1 MGKLKLKA
9 GWGRGLILKSYWIWG
24 NRAGIILENRIIAID
39 DDQTFLKSIKR
50 SLVTSGFKFITL
62 ESDPKKAASIFKDG
76 QTFDVA
82 LIDVSMPGMIGLE
95 LLENIKNNSPETECI
110 MVTGLDEAAAAVR
123 AMKIGAYD
131 YLVKPVERDDL
142 ILTIN
147 RALERKRL
155 FNIAD
160 IGKGT
165 HLTELL
171 NEDAFKSIVSGSA
184 NVLKILKET
193 ELHAASDVPVLISG
207 ESGTGKEL
215 LARAVHAASPRA
227 TSVFTPVNMAS
238 LTGPLFDAEFF
249 GHTKGAFTG
258 AEKDRPGYL
267 EYSNGG
273 TLFLDEISNLPIE
286 LQGKLL
292 RVLQDGDYL
301 KLGTDTPRKTDVRFI
316 SATNEDL
323 EKLIAKKLFRRDL
336 YYRLKGGWLHLPA
349 LRQRKEDIPVLVNYF
364 LNEFLGIDKN
374 PGIEEEALSSLFN
387 YDYPGNIRELKS
399 IIKSAVNLAHGRKIT
414 KRFLPDT
421 IQKQK
426 PKTGPLCQPGTE
438 PVVSLAQME
447 RSYILKVYRQTGNNK
462 SRTARLLGIALNT
475 LRNKLNDYKIG

>member
-1 MGKLKLKA
+1 M
-9 GWGRGLILKSYWIWG
+9 
-24 NRAGIILENRIIAID
+24 ENRIIAID

-76 QTFDVA
+76 QTFEIA
-82 LIDVSMPGMIGLE
+82 LIDVSMPGMLGLE
-95 LLENIKNNSPETECI
+95 LLENIKNNSPDTECI

-142 ILTIN
+142 ILTIK

-165 HLTELL
+165 RLPELL
-171 NEDAFKSIVSGSA
+171 NEDAFKSIVTGSA

-227 TSVFTPVNMAS
+227 ASVFTPVNMAS
-238 LTGPLFDAEFF
+238 LTGTLFDAEFF

-273 TLFLDEISNLPIE
+273 TLFLDEISNLPLE

-292 RVLQDGDYL
+292 RVLQDGEYL

-323 EKLIAKKLFRRDL
+323 EKLMAKKLFRRDL

-374 PGIEEEALSSLFN
+374 PGIEEEALSLLFN

-399 IIKSAVNLAHGRKIT
+399 IIKSAVNLAHGRKIS

-438 PVVSLAQME
+438 PLVSLAQME
-447 RSYILKVYRQTGNNK
+447 KSYILKVYRQTGKNK
-462 SRTARLLGIALNT
+462 SQTARLLGIALNT
-475 LRNKLNDYKIG
+475 LRKKLESYEVA

>member
-1 MGKLKLKA
+1 LDD
-9 GWGRGLILKSYWIWG
+9 
-24 NRAGIILENRIIAID
+24 RIIAID
-39 DDQTFLKSIKR
+39 DDQTFLKTIKR

-62 ESDPKKAASIFKDG
+62 ESDSKKADSLFKDG
-76 QTFDVA
+76 QAFDIA
-82 LIDVSMPGMIGLE
+82 LIDVSMPGMPGLE

-123 AMKIGAYD
+123 AMKMGAYD

-155 FNIAD
+155 FNIVD
-160 IGKGT
+160 IGKGM
-165 HLTELL
+165 HLPELL
-171 NEDAFKSIVSGSA
+171 NEDAFKSIVTGSA

-227 TSVFTPVNMAS
+227 ASVFTPVNMAS
-238 LTGPLFDAEFF
+238 LTGTLFDAEFF

-258 AEKDRPGYL
+258 AERDRPGYL
-267 EYSNGG
+267 EYSDGG

-292 RVLQDGDYL
+292 RVVQDGEYL

-323 EKLIAKKLFRRDL
+323 EKLMAKKRFRKDL

-364 LNEFLGIDKN
+364 LDAFLGIDKN
-374 PGIEEEALSSLFN
+374 PGIEEEALSLLFN

-399 IIKSAVNLAHGRKIT
+399 IIKSAVNLAHGRKIS

-426 PKTGPLCQPGTE
+426 PETGPLCQPGTE
-438 PVVSLAQME
+438 PLVSLAQME
-447 RSYILKVYRQTGNNK
+447 KSYILKVYRQTGNNK
-462 SRTARLLGIALNT
+462 SQTARFLGIALNT
-475 LRNKLNDYKIG
+475 LRKKLESYEVA

>member
-1 MGKLKLKA
+1 M
-9 GWGRGLILKSYWIWG
+9 
-24 NRAGIILENRIIAID
+24 ENRIIAID

-50 SLVTSGFKFITL
+50 SLVTSGFKFITI

-76 QTFDVA
+76 QTFEIA
-82 LIDVSMPGMIGLE
+82 LIDVSMPSMLGLE
-95 LLENIKNNSPETECI
+95 LLENIKNNSPDTECI

-142 ILTIN
+142 ILTIK

-165 HLTELL
+165 RLPELL
-171 NEDAFKSIVSGSA
+171 NEDAFKSIVTGSA

-227 TSVFTPVNMAS
+227 ASVFTPVNMAS
-238 LTGPLFDAEFF
+238 LTGTLFDAEFF

-273 TLFLDEISNLPIE
+273 TLFLDEISNLPLE

-292 RVLQDGDYL
+292 RVLQDGEYL

-323 EKLIAKKLFRRDL
+323 EKLMAKKLFRRDL

-374 PGIEEEALSSLFN
+374 PGIEEEALSLLFN

-399 IIKSAVNLAHGRKIT
+399 IIKSAVNLAHGRKIS

-426 PKTGPLCQPGTE
+426 PKTGPICQPGTE
-438 PVVSLAQME
+438 PLVSLAQME
-447 RSYILKVYRQTGNNK
+447 KSYILKVYRQTGKNK
-462 SRTARLLGIALNT
+462 SQTARLLGIALNT
-475 LRNKLNDYKIG
+475 LRKKLESYEVA

>member
-1 MGKLKLKA
+1 M
-9 GWGRGLILKSYWIWG
+9 
-24 NRAGIILENRIIAID
+24 ENRIIAID

-62 ESDPKKAASIFKDG
+62 EGDPKRAASMFREG
-76 QTFDVA
+76 QHFDIA
-82 LIDVSMPGMIGLE
+82 LIDVSMPGLKGLE
-95 LLENIKNNSPETECI
+95 LLEAIKNNSPETECI
-110 MVTGLDEAAAAVR
+110 MITGLDEAKTAVR

-131 YLVKPVERDDL
+131 YMVKPVDRDDL
-142 ILTIN
+142 ISTIN
-147 RALERKRL
+147 RARERRRL

-165 HLTELL
+165 HSLKLL
-171 NEDAFKSIVSGSA
+171 HEGAFKAIVTGST
-184 NVLKILKET
+184 NVLRILKEA
-193 ELHAASDVPVLISG
+193 ELHAISDVPVLITG

-215 LARAVHAASPRA
+215 LAKAVHAASPRA
-227 TSVFTPVNMAS
+227 ASVFTPVNMAS
-238 LTGPLFDAEFF
+238 LTGTLFDAEFF

-273 TLFLDEISNLPIE
+273 TIFLDEISTLPLD

-292 RVLQDGDYL
+292 RVLQDGEYL
-301 KLGTDTPRKTDVRFI
+301 KLGTDTPRKTNARFI

-323 EKLIAKKLFRRDL
+323 KKMMAKKLFRRDL

-349 LRQRKEDIPVLVNYF
+349 LRQRKEDIPALVNCF

-374 PGIEEEALSSLFN
+374 PGVDEEALLLLYH

-399 IIKSAVNLAHGRKIT
+399 IIKSAANLAQGRKIS

-421 IQKQK
+421 IRKQK
-426 PKTGPLCQPGTE
+426 TKKQPVRQTGTE
-438 PVVSLAQME
+438 PVVFLAQME
-447 RSYILKVYRQTGNNK
+447 KSHILKVYRQTGNNK
-462 SRTARLLGIALNT
+462 SQTARLLGIALNT
-475 LRNKLNDYKIG
+475 LRKKLESYGVG

>member
-1 MGKLKLKA
+1 
-9 GWGRGLILKSYWIWG
+9 
-24 NRAGIILENRIIAID
+24 LENRIIAID
-39 DDQTFLKSIKR
+39 DDQTFLKSIQR
-50 SLVTSGFKFITL
+50 SLVTSGFKSITL

-76 QTFDVA
+76 QTFEIA
-82 LIDVSMPGMIGLE
+82 LIDVSMPGMLGLE
-95 LLENIKNNSPETECI
+95 LLENIKNNSPDTECI

-142 ILTIN
+142 ILTIK

-165 HLTELL
+165 RLPELL
-171 NEDAFKSIVSGSA
+171 NEDAFKSIVTGSA

-227 TSVFTPVNMAS
+227 ASVFTPVNMAS
-238 LTGPLFDAEFF
+238 LTGTLFDAEFF

-273 TLFLDEISNLPIE
+273 TLFLDEISNLPLE

-292 RVLQDGDYL
+292 RVLQDGEYL

-323 EKLIAKKLFRRDL
+323 EKLMAKKLFRRDL

-374 PGIEEEALSSLFN
+374 PGIEEEALSLLFN

-399 IIKSAVNLAHGRKIT
+399 IIKSAVNLAHGRKIS
-414 KRFLPDT
+414 KRFLSDT

-426 PKTGPLCQPGTE
+426 PKPGPLCQPGTE
-438 PVVSLAQME
+438 PLVSLAQME
-447 RSYILKVYRQTGNNK
+447 KSYILKVYRQTGKNK
-462 SRTARLLGIALNT
+462 SQTARLLGIALNT
-475 LRNKLNDYKIG
+475 LRKKLESYEVA